1 MSTTPQHGYEP
12 PQGFAYGGVDT
23 AQGSDESAGSTSQTA
38 KDQAGHLTVSVKDSS
53 KQVAGTASDE
63 AKNVAH
69 EARRQAKDLT
79 HEVSN
84 QVQEQAATQ
93 KDKAAGGLHSLSE
106 ELRSMA
112 TEGGQAGP
120 ATDLAHQ
127 AADKL
132 SDLAAWLERRDPGSL
147 VEEVRGLARRK
158 PGTFLLGAA
167 AAGIVAGRLTR
178 GAVQAAK
185 DDSSTTPGNG
195 GTPSPDLAATEQ
207 DDSRFAAYGDEATPI
222 ADLTAAETDVVPVG
236 AATAGGYE
244 STRRPL

>member
-12 PQGFAYGGVDT
+12 PQDFSYGGVDT
-23 AQGSDESAGSTSQTA
+23 AQGDGESAASTSQTA
-38 KDQAGHLTVSVKDSS
+38 KDQAANLTESAKDSG
-53 KQVAGTASDE
+53 KQVAGTAADE

-69 EARRQAKDLT
+69 EARRQARDLT
-79 HEVSN
+79 HEVSD
-84 QVQEQAATQ
+84 QVQQQAATQ

-112 TEGGQAGP
+112 TQGGQAGP

-185 DDSSTTPGNG
+185 DDSSTTSGNG
-195 GTPSPDLAATEQ
+195 DAPLPELAAPEQ
-207 DDSRFAAYGDEATPI
+207 RDSRVVAFGDEATPI
-222 ADLTAAETDVVPVG
+222 ADMTAAETDVIAVG
-236 AATAGGYE
+236 AATTAGYE